1 MSPEETFADPGLRY
15 RLDSRIA
22 TGGMGEVWR
31 ATDTTLGRTV
41 AVKLLKHEFA
51 DDAGFR
57 TRFETEARNAAALHH
72 PGVASVFDFGDLVD
86 DRSGHRPYLVMEFV
100 DCKPLSDL
108 LRPGQPMPPEQA
120 RALLATLADAVAA
133 DHDEVVVA
141 RDIKPANLLVTPA
154 GVVKITDFGIAR
166 AAEGV
171 ALTQTGQVMGT
182 PQYLSPEQAE
192 GRPVTRASDVY
203 SLGVVLFECLVGRRP
218 FVADSAVATALAHVR
233 EPVPPLPDSIPAD
246 LAAVT
251 RRSLAKD
258 PSERYADAAAFA
270 AALRD
275 PSAVGAVP
283 PVVGHPAEA
292 APATA
297 VLTGMVPPT
306 APPAAPPTAPEP
318 AGRRRGVSPW
328 LIAIPVL
335 LLLGIIVWAVAQG
348 GDDPGTSTDEPTTEQ
363 SSQQSPEQSSSASAT
378 SESPSETETAPET
391 VDVDPDDYVGRPVD
405 DVVAELEGLGLKTKG
420 QEQENPGTEEAGA
433 VDSLDPTGTVD
444 QGTTITVTYW
454 GDPVVTTPGGKPS
467 KTDKPAKGDG
477 KGNKG

>member
-1 MSPEETFADPGLRY
+1 MSTEETFADPGRRY

-72 PGVASVFDFGDLVD
+72 PGVASVFDFGDFVD

-100 DCKPLSDL
+100 DGKPLSDL

-120 RALLATLADAVAA
+120 RTLLAQVADAVAA
-133 DHDEVVVA
+133 AHAAGIVH
-141 RDIKPANLLVTPA
+141 RDIKPANLLVTPD
-154 GVVKITDFGIAR
+154 GTVKITDFGIAR

-192 GRPVTRASDVY
+192 GRPATRASDVY

-233 EPVPPLPDSIPAD
+233 EPVPPLPDSDPGRPRRGDPAQPGQGP
-246 LAAVT
+246 APSGT
-251 RRSLAKD
+251 PTPRRSR
-258 PSERYADAAAFA
+258 PRCGT
-270 AALRD
+270 RP
-275 PSAVGAVP
+275 PSARCP
-283 PVVGHPAEA
+283 PSSAHPAEA

-297 VLTGMVPPT
+297 VLTGMVPP
-306 APPAAPPTAPEP
+306 AAPPVAP
-318 AGRRRGVSPW
+318 AGARAAGAASRRG
-328 LIAIPVL
+328 
-335 LLLGIIVWAVAQG
+335 
-348 GDDPGTSTDEPTTEQ
+348 
-363 SSQQSPEQSSSASAT
+363 
-378 SESPSETETAPET
+378 
-391 VDVDPDDYVGRPVD
+391 
-405 DVVAELEGLGLKTKG
+405 
-420 QEQENPGTEEAGA
+420 
-433 VDSLDPTGTVD
+433 
-444 QGTTITVTYW
+444 
-454 GDPVVTTPGGKPS
+454 
-467 KTDKPAKGDG
+467 
-477 KGNKG
+477 

>member
-1 MSPEETFADPGLRY
+1 MSSEETFADPGRRY

-51 DDAGFR
+51 DDADFR

-100 DCKPLSDL
+100 DGKPLSDL

-120 RALLATLADAVAA
+120 RTLLAQVADAVAA
-133 DHDEVVVA
+133 AHAAGIVH
-141 RDIKPANLLVTPA
+141 RDIKPANVLVTPD
-154 GVVKITDFGIAR
+154 GIVKITDFGIAR

-192 GRPVTRASDVY
+192 GRPATRASDVY

-258 PSERYADAAAFA
+258 PAERYADAAAFA

-275 PSAVGAVP
+275 PAAVGPVP
-283 PVVGHPAEA
+283 PVVAHPAEA

-297 VLTGMVPPT
+297 VLTGTVPPT
-306 APPAAPPTAPEP
+306 APPAAPADSR
-318 AGRRRGVSPW
+318 RRRGLWPW
-328 LIAIPVL
+328 LIAIPLL

-363 SSQQSPEQSSSASAT
+363 SSQRSPEQSSSAPAT
-378 SESPSETETAPET
+378 SQSPSETAPET
-391 VDVDPDDYVGRPVD
+391 VDVNPDGYVGRPVD
-405 DVVAELEGLGLKTKG
+405 DVVADLEGLGLKTKTK
-420 QEQENPGTEEAGA
+420 EQENLGTEEAGT
-433 VDSLDPTGTVD
+433 VDSLDPTGSVDKGSTV
-444 QGTTITVTYW
+444 TVTYW
-454 GDPVVTTPGGKPS
+454 GDAVVETPGGTGNGN
-467 KTDKPAKGDG
+467 TDKPDKGNG